1 MIKKTLFVLLSLAVG
16 GAVAGQQSSQPT
28 NKEYGGS
35 AHTAQNNPLAG
46 SRQQSS
52 EQQFGTPKVKGTK
65 GQKYNYADDSQN
77 NPLAGS
83 HQQSSEQQF
92 GTPKVTN
99 KSKDRGAKTSQRV
112 NKPTVGGRQ
121 SSSDQLFGNPGNPT
135 ND

>member
-1 MIKKTLFVLLSLAVG
+1 MLSLSVGVALAVS
-16 GAVAGQQSSQPT
+16 QSSQPVD
-28 NKEYGGS
+28 NRYSGS
-35 AHTAQNNPLAG
+35 AHNAQNNPLAG
-46 SRQQSS
+46 SHQQSS

-65 GQKYNYADDSQN
+65 GQKYNYAADSQN

-92 GTPKVTN
+92 GTPKVSNNPAHNGTN
-99 KSKDRGAKTSQRV
+99 NITSQRV